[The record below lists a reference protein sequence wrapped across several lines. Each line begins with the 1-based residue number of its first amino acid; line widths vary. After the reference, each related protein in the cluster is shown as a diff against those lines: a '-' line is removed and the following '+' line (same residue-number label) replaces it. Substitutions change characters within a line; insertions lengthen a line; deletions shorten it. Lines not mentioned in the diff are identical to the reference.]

1 MNKIKAAQHEAV
13 HRELVSALTRS
24 NGNMADAARIL
35 GISQNNTSQWVRRLG
50 LNPGDYKIPDYPH
63 SHPKEQ

>member
-1 MNKIKAAQHEAV
+1 MNKIKAAQRQAV
-13 HRELVSALTRS
+13 HEVMVAALTRS

-35 GISQNNTSQWVRRLG
+35 GISQNNTSQWVRRLN

-63 SHPKEQ
+63 SHTKEQ